1 MNTSSSRSFSILSS
15 WGVACLFLAGA
26 MLLSSMVSLAAP
38 IWFDEHGSRYG
49 SWYGSMERRQFAPHA
64 ARWIP
69 RRIEGE
75 ARVLSGLDVLE
86 QEGFQRLHGRKVG
99 LIVNHSAINRKGRH
113 LIDLLTEAPQVQM
126 VAIFAPEHGIRGT
139 EDERVS
145 DGKDEAT
152 GLPIY
157 SLYGRIRRPTAEMLE
172 GIDTLVFD
180 IQDIGARFYTYIATM
195 GGCMETA
202 AEHGLKFYVLD
213 RPNPIGGLCFDGPIQ
228 DGDLVGNFTAF
239 RPMPVTHGMT
249 VGELARFFN
258 EHHGI
263 GADLEVVRMKG
274 WRRDMLFD
282 ETGLPWVNPSP
293 NIRSVNE
300 ELLYTMV
307 ALTEGNKDIS
317 VGRGTDRPFEYLGA
331 PWVDGDRLAE
341 ELRSRNLPGL
351 WFMRVTFIPRLI
363 DISGRKNYP
372 YQFIDE
378 VNHGVRIVVT
388 DRKALRPVEAGI
400 HMLDALLEV
409 HPERYS
415 VDRLRGL
422 VGAQWVLDA
431 LKAREAPEAIIARWR
446 ESAEFKAFAAAREK
460 ALLY

>member
-1 MNTSSSRSFSILSS
+1 MTPSSAHSFRILSFHA
-15 WGVACLFLAGA
+15 VLCVLLACF
-26 MLLSSMVSLAAP
+26 MVLSSAVSIAAP
-38 IWFDEHGSRYG
+38 IWFDEHGSRAG
-49 SWYGSMERRQFAPHA
+49 SWYGNMERRQLVAQAP
-64 ARWIP
+64 ARP
-69 RRIEGE
+69 AGGAGE
-75 ARVLSGLDVLE
+75 EATVLSGLDLLE
-86 QEGFQRLHGRKVG
+86 REGFKRLHGRKVG
-99 LIVNHSAINRKGRH
+99 LIVNHSAIDRRGRH
-113 LIDLLTEAPQVQM
+113 LLDLMAQVPQIEM

-139 EDERVS
+139 ADEHVS
-145 DGKDEAT
+145 DGKDKAT

-157 SLYGRIRRPTAEMLE
+157 SLYGKIRRPTGEMLK

-195 GGCMETA
+195 GGCMEVA
-202 AEHGLKFYVLD
+202 AEHGLKYFVLD
-213 RPNPIGGLCFDGPIQ
+213 RPNPIGGLAFDGPIQ
-228 DGDLVGNFTAF
+228 DDDLVGNFTAF

-249 VGELARFFN
+249 VGELAVFFN

-263 GADLEVVRMKG
+263 GADLEVVRMQG
-274 WRRDMLFD
+274 WKRDLLFD
-282 ETGLPWVNPSP
+282 DTGLPWVNPSP
-293 NIRSVNE
+293 NMRSVNE

-307 ALTEGNKDIS
+307 ALTEANKDVS

-388 DRKALRPVEAGI
+388 DRKAVRPVEAGI
-400 HMLDALLEV
+400 HMLDALLEI

-422 VGAQWVLDA
+422 VGAQWVIDA
-431 LKAREAPEAIIARWR
+431 LKARENPDAIVARWR
-446 ESAEFKAFAAAREK
+446 ASAEFKAFAQARQK